1 MSLAQITEKIK
12 GDAMREA
19 EEILSKAQAQAELI
33 TQRAAEEVD
42 AIKSSFM
49 RRFEVERPEIFHRRE
64 IVAALDV
71 NKMMLK
77 SKRDLIEDVYMLT
90 LEKMKNLEHADY
102 IAFCET
108 LLDQA
113 VLTKEEEIQIAPD
126 EKHLDQPW
134 LDAYNDRHGA
144 KLVFSATTPQIAG
157 GFILVR
163 DRISTNCSWDM
174 LIQVAREKQESDVV
188 KRLFPSSAE

>member
-19 EEILSKAQAQAELI
+19 EEILSQAQAQAELI

-77 SKRDLIEDVYMLT
+77 SKRDLIEDVYMLA

-102 IAFCET
+102 LAFCET
-108 LLDQA
+108 LLDKA
-113 VLTKEEEIQIAPD
+113 VLTKEEEIQIAAD

-134 LDAYNDRHGA
+134 LDSYNDRHGT
-144 KLVFSATTPQIAG
+144 KLVFSAAKPQIAG

-188 KRLFPSSAE
+188 KRLFPSAAE